1 MNKWFE
7 TKGLTVI
14 SFPIE
19 AEYTVLQ
26 QIRDGI
32 GEESQAIIHSK
43 PLDDVKNTILIDA
56 TRHEPTTRTALRQ
69 RVSDQDS
76 ENVLENPAD
85 VEGVLNRL
93 GKLGESIK
101 TDWWLWWSPSDMV
114 AQGIADDAISRC
126 LRIVAKDF
134 SKVRFLAFVAKG
146 VHSERG
152 LATLKYISAIYVD
165 VTRETDKGKFRH
177 RWHLLKHPTITMEGE
192 VIETD

>member
-1 MNKWFE
+1 LNKWFGN
-7 TKGLTVI
+7 KGLTII

-19 AEYTVLQ
+19 AEYTVLK
-26 QIRDGI
+26 QIHDGI
-32 GEESQAIIHSK
+32 GEESQVIIHSK
-43 PLDDVKNTILIDA
+43 PLDDMKNTRLIDA
-56 TRHEPTTRTALRQ
+56 TRHEPTARTALRQ

-101 TDWWLWWSPSDMV
+101 ADWWLWWSPSDMI
-114 AQGIADDAISRC
+114 AQGVADDAISRC

-165 VTRETDKGKFRH
+165 IIRESDNGKFKH

-192 VIETD
+192 IIETD

>member
-1 MNKWFE
+1 LNKWFGN
-7 TKGLTVI
+7 KGLTII

-19 AEYTVLQ
+19 AEYTVLK
-26 QIRDGI
+26 QIHDGI
-32 GEESQAIIHSK
+32 GEESRVIIHSK
-43 PLDDVKNTILIDA
+43 PLDDMKNTMLIDA
-56 TRHEPTTRTALRQ
+56 TRHEPTARIALRQ

-76 ENVLENPAD
+76 ENFLENPAD

-101 TDWWLWWSPSDMV
+101 ADWWLWWSPSDMI
-114 AQGIADDAISRC
+114 AQGVADDAISRC

-152 LATLKYISAIYVD
+152 LATLKYISAVYVD
-165 VTRETDKGKFRH
+165 IIRESDNGKFKH

-192 VIETD
+192 IIETD